1 MQSHS
6 SNTSSK
12 IGKKRPWRNLHFS
25 ITKFHN
31 DLSLCTMYN
40 WILKVLSCIRF
51 ILLFSLSTM
60 EHSNQERVSK
70 PKLHERF
77 HDYSPLINVQEWW
90 KTSKSIWLALLH
102 KFLTWSLNFK
112 SLSTVFS
119 SITSFTF
126 DLMEG
131 PSITA
136 ADGPLQ
142 PKRRWFLSLLAFINL
157 LLNHQKVAMK
167 IFLMY

>member
-12 IGKKRPWRNLHFS
+12 IGKERPWRNLYFS

-31 DLSLCTMYN
+31 DLPLCIMYN
-40 WILKVLSCIRF
+40 RILKVLSCIRF
-51 ILLFSLSTM
+51 ILLFNLPTM
-60 EHSNQERVSK
+60 EHPNQETVSK
-70 PKLHERF
+70 SKFHERF

-90 KTSKSIWLALLH
+90 KPSKSI
-102 KFLTWSLNFK
+102 
-112 SLSTVFS
+112 
-119 SITSFTF
+119 
-126 DLMEG
+126 
-131 PSITA
+131 ITA

-142 PKRRWFLSLLAFINL
+142 PKRRWFLSLLAFIKL

>member
-12 IGKKRPWRNLHFS
+12 IGKERPWRNLYFS

-31 DLSLCTMYN
+31 DLPLCIMYN

-51 ILLFSLSTM
+51 ILLFNLPTM
-60 EHSNQERVSK
+60 EHPNQETVSK
-70 PKLHERF
+70 SKFHERF

-90 KTSKSIWLALLH
+90 KPSKSIWLALLH
-102 KFLTWSLNFK
+102 KFLTWSLNLK
-112 SLSTVFS
+112 SLSTVIP

-126 DLMEG
+126 DLMEV

-142 PKRRWFLSLLAFINL
+142 PKRRWFLSLLAFIKL